1 MGILLDDSHLKGNI
15 FAGVENDVAKAR
27 ELPEDSERYRKSKAE
42 VQRKKLSMRKRLY
55 PQTEEMPTDKPADK

>member
-15 FAGVENDVAKAR
+15 FAGVKDDIAKAG
-27 ELPEDSERYRKSKAE
+27 ELPKDSERYRKSKAE

-55 PQTEEMPTDKPADK
+55 TQEKEMPTDKPADK